1 MILALGLVIFV
12 IGCCLS
18 SYEDVSYDSQV
29 RAERRHRELM
39 RELEECRRE
48 NEERKRI
55 TPPDCGSNVVP
66 RQERRARRRVVKDK
80 DGNLLAEEITE
91 EIING

>member
-1 MILALGLVIFV
+1 MLLALGIIIFI

-18 SYEDVSYDSQV
+18 SYEDVSYENQK

-39 RELEECRRE
+39 HELEECRKE
-48 NEERKRI
+48 NEAKKLV
-55 TPPDCGSNVVP
+55 PPNCGTNVVP
-66 RQERRARRRVVKDK
+66 RQERRARRRIAKDK
-80 DGNLLAEEITE
+80 DGNILAEEITE

>member
-1 MILALGLVIFV
+1 MILALGLIIFV

-29 RAERRHRELM
+29 RAERRHKELM

-48 NEERKRI
+48 NEAKRLA
-55 TPPDCGSNVVP
+55 PPDCGSAVAP
-66 RQERRARRRVVKDK
+66 RQERRARRRIARDK

>member
-1 MILALGLVIFV
+1 MIIGLGIIIFI

-18 SYEDVSYDSQV
+18 SYEDTSYNSQ
-29 RAERRHRELM
+29 RSAEARHRELM
-39 RELEECRRE
+39 RQLEECRHERE
-48 NEERKRI
+48 LVSKEERR
-55 TPPDCGSNVVP
+55 T
-66 RQERRARRRVVKDK
+66 RRRIAKDK

>member
-1 MILALGLVIFV
+1 MILALGLIIFV

-39 RELEECRRE
+39 RELEEARQE
-48 NEERKRI
+48 NEARKL
-55 TPPDCGSNVVP
+55 TPPNCGSAVRP
-66 RQERRARRRVVKDK
+66 RQERRAQRRIAKDK
-80 DGNLLAEEITE
+80 DGNILAEEITE

>member
-1 MILALGLVIFV
+1 MILALGFIIFV

-18 SYEDVSYDSQV
+18 SYEDISYDNQV

-39 RELEECRRE
+39 RELEEARQE
-48 NEERKRI
+48 NEAKKLV
-55 TPPDCGSNVVP
+55 PPNCGTNVMP
-66 RQERRARRRVVKDK
+66 RQERRACRRIAKDK
-80 DGNLLAEEITE
+80 DGNVLAEEITE

>member
-1 MILALGLVIFV
+1 MILALGLIIFV

-18 SYEDVSYDSQV
+18 SYEDVSYDNQV

-39 RELEECRRE
+39 RELEECRQE
-48 NEERKRI
+48 KALM
-55 TPPDCGSNVVP
+55 P
-66 RQERRARRRVVKDK
+66 RQEKRAHRRIAKDK
-80 DGNLLAEEITE
+80 DGNVLAEEITE

>member
-1 MILALGLVIFV
+1 MILALGIIIFI

-48 NEERKRI
+48 NEAKKLV
-55 TPPDCGSNVVP
+55 PPNCGTNIMP
-66 RQERRARRRVVKDK
+66 RQERRARRRIAKDK
-80 DGNLLAEEITE
+80 DGNILAEEITE

>member
-1 MILALGLVIFV
+1 MILALGIIIFI

-39 RELEECRRE
+39 RELEKARQE
-48 NEERKRI
+48 NEAKKL

-66 RQERRARRRVVKDK
+66 RQERRARRRIVKDK
-80 DGNLLAEEITE
+80 DGNILAEEITE
-91 EIING
+91 EIVNG

>member
-1 MILALGLVIFV
+1 MILALGIIIFIV
-12 IGCCLS
+12 GCCLS

-39 RELEECRRE
+39 RELEKARQE
-48 NEERKRI
+48 NETKKL
-55 TPPDCGSNVVP
+55 TPPNCGTNVMP
-66 RQERRARRRVVKDK
+66 RQERRARRRIAKDK
-80 DGNLLAEEITE
+80 DGNILAEEITE